1 MVSQTRKQGR
11 GGALLGEGAH
21 GKAYNVGVTPRNTDA
36 LYKLLDKHAY
46 DVVTLETL
54 TDPVTL
60 DTPKDIDAFTAFLKQ
75 TKNLIGKVV
84 KAPRFWQKKA
94 QDVEFRDELEVN
106 RQVLKA
112 FGPTKSDKFLTIQ
125 PIRGFRDLPILGFTA
140 VKQGKG
146 KGTKKTKKAKEAKEA
161 KEALYVIFGHKCDP
175 KYDVNLDDFLL
186 DITESLVE
194 LEAHKLRHNDIK
206 PTNIVRCDD
215 RYKLIDW
222 GATTP
227 AEKKSRGGGV
237 PMSSPMRYYIGG
249 LTPYMSR
256 FYPYIGVEYEYNEW
270 FNTNAY
276 QDLFHKVEREFKD
289 VLETTK
295 DRDTLFKT
303 YSPSS
308 DLYQLGITV
317 ALLIYQHKIT
327 DPKYTPIVNKLTSLK
342 DPPKSAKE
350 FYASLKRT
358 LKN

>member
-1 MVSQTRKQGR
+1 MVSQTRKR

-36 LYKLLDKHAY
+36 LYKLLEHNAY
-46 DVVTLETL
+46 KVVTLETL

-84 KAPRFWQKKA
+84 KAPQFWQKKT
-94 QDVEFRDELEVN
+94 QEVEFRDELEVN

-112 FGPTKSDKFLTIQ
+112 FGPAKSDTFLTIQ

-140 VKQGKG
+140 IKQGAPKS
-146 KGTKKTKKAKEAKEA
+146 KKTQKITKAKKAKET
-161 KEALYVIFGHKCDP
+161 LYVIFGHKCDP
-175 KYDVNLDDFLL
+175 KYKVKLDDFLL
-186 DITESLVE
+186 DIIESLVE
-194 LEAHKLRHNDIK
+194 LESHGLKHNDIK
-206 PTNIVRCDD
+206 PTNIVRCGR

-222 GATTP
+222 GATTS
-227 AEKKSRGGGV
+227 ADKKNRGGGV

-256 FYPYIGVEYEYNEW
+256 FYPYIGVEYEYNDW
-270 FNTNAY
+270 FNTNTY
-276 QDLFHKVEREFKD
+276 QDLYHRIEQEFKD
-289 VLETTK
+289 ALETTK
-295 DRDTLFKT
+295 DRDALFKT
-303 YSPSS
+303 YGPSS

-317 ALLIYQHKIT
+317 ALLLHEHKIM

-342 DPPKSAKE
+342 HPPKSAKE
-350 FYASLKRT
+350 MYGWLRSVLR
-358 LKN
+358 